1 MFSVIRG
8 VLLAPLPF
16 PKGDELVLVQQSAP
30 ASNVADAAV
39 SIQEL
44 DDYRARLQSVR
55 DLVEFHS
62 MSFVLLNQGEPDRI
76 QAAVVSANFFDMLGV
91 RPLLG
96 RTFRK
101 GDDDIG
107 ADAVLVLSHE
117 YWQSKFGG
125 EGRRHRPRPAHE
137 QPAAHGGRRAAAVP
151 RSTRSRATSTC
162 RRRRAR
168 SGPGRRP
175 IRSRAIARSRRC
187 ACSDGWPAARPSIAR
202 PRRCGRS
209 PSRSTPRTRPT
220 MRPPARAASP
230 GGRRHSRTSSPP
242 TAVRCC
248 SRSARRRC

>member
-1 MFSVIRG
+1 MRITFWDTLWQDIRFGGRTLRRSPGYTAAAVCVLALGIGANTAMFSVIRG

-16 PKGDELVLVQQSAP
+16 PKGDELVLVRQSAP

-101 GDDDIG
+101 GVSMVRRGSGGSSSAG
-107 ADAVLVLSHE
+107 AGAS
-117 YWQSKFGG
+117 Q
-125 EGRRHRPRPAHE
+125 RR
-137 QPAAHGGRRAAAVP
+137 
-151 RSTRSRATSTC
+151 
-162 RRRRAR
+162 
-168 SGPGRRP
+168 
-175 IRSRAIARSRRC
+175 
-187 ACSDGWPAARPSIAR
+187 
-202 PRRCGRS
+202 
-209 PSRSTPRTRPT
+209 
-220 MRPPARAASP
+220 
-230 GGRRHSRTSSPP
+230 
-242 TAVRCC
+242 
-248 SRSARRRC
+248 